1 MLPKDTYKPTKPNQP
16 TMNTEPVESFFDSI
30 RPEEIKF
37 QYEYWNRLKPIN
49 DTERF
54 QRFLFAYTSVHTTWE
69 ANIRGYNLIKD
80 WWTWMN
86 RWDVLEQKLIESR
99 IGLHNNRLRFIKDF
113 TMKFWSDPSYYEKS
127 STESWSEFRN
137 RIEKNIKGLG
147 LAKSSF
153 AIEMI
158 YPTEAEVT
166 CLDTHL
172 FQAYGL
178 DQIKHKNKYG
188 EIEKHWVENS
198 QRKDLP
204 SYVAR
209 CIYWDRKQE
218 KQDSR
223 YWSHVLEEGDFFD
236 ELTINLN

>member
-1 MLPKDTYKPTKPNQP
+1 
-16 TMNTEPVESFFDSI
+16 MNTEPVESFFDSI
-30 RPEEIKF
+30 KSEEVKF
-37 QYEYWNRLKPIN
+37 QFDYWNKLKPIN

-54 QRFLFAYTSVHTTWE
+54 QRFLFAYTSVHTSWE

-80 WWTWMN
+80 WWNWMN
-86 RWDVLEQKLIESR
+86 RWELLEQKLIESR

-113 TMKFWSDPSYYEKS
+113 TLKFWSDPSYYEKAQA
-127 STESWSEFRN
+127 ESWSEFRN

-158 YPTEAEVT
+158 YPTEAEIT

-172 FQAYGL
+172 FQAYEL
-178 DQIKHKNKYG
+178 NQVKDKKMYHDLEY
-188 EIEKHWVENS
+188 HWVKNS
-198 QRKDLP
+198 RKKDLP
-204 SYVAR
+204 PYIAR

-218 KQDSR
+218 KSDSR
-223 YWSHVLEEGDFFD
+223 YWSHVLEEGDFNA
-236 ELTINLN
+236 ELNLN